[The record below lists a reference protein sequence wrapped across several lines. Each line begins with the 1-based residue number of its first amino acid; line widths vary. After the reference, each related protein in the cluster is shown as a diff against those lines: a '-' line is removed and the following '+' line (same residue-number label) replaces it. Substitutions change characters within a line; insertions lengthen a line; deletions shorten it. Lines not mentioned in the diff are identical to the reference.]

1 MTEEKKKFF
10 DERKKKKALEWINEK
25 CPNLICECC
34 QQKSWILTEDMVMPM
49 PFVGGGLIVGG
60 PTYPQV
66 MIVCTVCGNT
76 KYFNAVVM
84 GVVEK
89 EGKANG

>member
-1 MTEEKKKFF
+1 
-10 DERKKKKALEWINEK
+10 
-25 CPNLICECC
+25 
-34 QQKSWILTEDMVMPM
+34 MPM

-76 KYFNAVVM
+76 KYFNAVIM

-89 EGKANG
+89 EGEANG